1 MRTFI
6 VTVKETL
13 TTEESRGFLKLKTTQ
28 VKNEKNIDIEIKA
41 HDKEEAKVF
50 VENDLQAMK
59 KLRVLMFFGF
69 GCKSG
74 FTSVKHEII
83 DVVEK

>member
-1 MRTFI
+1 MKTFI

-13 TTEESRGFLKLKTTQ
+13 TTEESRGFLKLKTIQ

-50 VENDLQAMK
+50 VENDLQVMK

-69 GCKSG
+69 GYKDS
-74 FTSVKHEII
+74 FTSVKYEII

>member
-1 MRTFI
+1 MKTFI

-13 TTEESRGFLKLKTTQ
+13 TTEKSRGFLKLKTTQ

-69 GCKSG
+69 GRKSG
-74 FTSVKHEII
+74 FTSAKHEII

>member
-1 MRTFI
+1 MKTFI

-50 VENDLQAMK
+50 VQNDLQVMK
-59 KLRVLMFFGF
+59 KLRVMMFFGF
-69 GCKSG
+69 GCKGS

>member
-1 MRTFI
+1 MKTFI

-50 VENDLQAMK
+50 VENDLQVMK

-69 GCKSG
+69 GCKRG